1 MAVQT
6 TAPGAPPSGERV
18 AAAPQT
24 GLNLGKTWREIRRL
38 PIVPSLVLVIFLIVP
53 AIFADALAQHDPL
66 IGDLE
71 RDLEPPAW
79 IGDREVE
86 QTIVRRV
93 RDKDS
98 EVSLNNAARN
108 YESGAAELRDANG
121 NGAPDIGET
130 MVRIKPGGSWD
141 YPLGTDKQGRDLLTR
156 MMHGARISL
165 AVSCLAILVGGFLG
179 TTLGMLA
186 AFRGGITDA
195 FLMRIVDIKLAFP
208 SILLALTLVVAIG
221 SGFSTVVIVIALL
234 LWARYARVVRGEALA
249 IKERD
254 FIDRARV
261 AGASNLRIMG
271 RHIFPNV
278 FNTVIVL
285 ATLEVGH
292 VIILEAT
299 LSFLGAGIPRP
310 QPAWGLMAADGAG
323 GHYQFLVDFPVPLPG
338 HCADGAV
345 DEPAG
350 GLAAGPA
357 GSQAAECVGRG
368 NRAGA
373 ASGPPPP
380 VGNSFEPPNCY
391 ETGVDIKLAFPTIL
405 LALVLVAAIGAGF
418 ATVIIVIAVLLWARY
433 ARVVRGEALAI
444 KQQDF
449 IDRARVS
456 GASNIRIMM
465 RHIFPNLVNTVV
477 VLATL
482 EVGHVIILE
491 STLSFLGAGIPAPTP
506 AWGVM
511 VADGRDLITTAWWIF
526 LLPCL
531 AIVLTVLSMNLLGDW
546 LRDRLDPKLRNI

>member
-6 TAPGAPPSGERV
+6 TAPGAPPSGERA

-38 PIVPSLVLVIFLIVP
+38 PIVPSLVLIVFLIVP

-121 NGAPDIGET
+121 NGTPDIGET

-310 QPAWGLMAADGAG
+310 QPAWGLMAADGR
-323 GHYQFLVDFPVPLPG
+323 
-338 HCADGAV
+338 
-345 DEPAG
+345 E
-350 GLAAGPA
+350 
-357 GSQAAECVGRG
+357 
-368 NRAGA
+368 
-373 ASGPPPP
+373 
-380 VGNSFEPPNCY
+380 
-391 ETGVDIKLAFPTIL
+391 
-405 LALVLVAAIGAGF
+405 
-418 ATVIIVIAVLLWARY
+418 VIT
-433 ARVVRGEALAI
+433 
-444 KQQDF
+444 
-449 IDRARVS
+449 S
-456 GASNIRIMM
+456 S
-465 RHIFPNLVNTVV
+465 
-477 VLATL
+477 
-482 EVGHVIILE
+482 
-491 STLSFLGAGIPAPTP
+491 
-506 AWGVM
+506 
-511 VADGRDLITTAWWIF
+511 WWIF
-526 LLPCL
+526 LFPCL

-546 LRDRLDPKLRNI
+546 LRDRLDPRLRNV